1 MVSDSRT
8 IGHSSQLN
16 FDTKRE
22 SQFLRVHHD
31 ARAPALALFAAR
43 GRAFSNTDV
52 IMGGESTR

>member
-1 MVSDSRT
+1 MVSDSR
-8 IGHSSQLN
+8 SQLDS
-16 FDTKRE
+16 DTNKRE

-31 ARAPALALFAAR
+31 ALAPALALFAAR